1 MVTFLNSATFIGI
14 DAVLVN
20 VEIFIAN
27 GIPGIMI
34 VGLPDVSTKEA
45 KDRVKAAIKNS
56 GFEYPVKKITI
67 NLAPADLRKE
77 GPLFDLPFAI
87 GILISAGL
95 IKCALNLNDY
105 IIAGELSLNGKIK
118 KVNGVIALGIL
129 AKKLNKKLIIP
140 YENINSARFLGA
152 GFLAFSHLKDI
163 CAFISG
169 MRPDETAA
177 DAKDGT
183 VYIHSPEDGGV
194 HPSFERIISGINNNE
209 RNGENYPDFSDI
221 KGQELAK
228 RAIVTAVSGH
238 HNILMI
244 GPPGSGKTMIAKSA
258 MGILAGYIAGGIYR
272 DIEHLQFFKQKV
284 SRRRHPYFKK
294 AFYFGSS
301 CYNNGRINRG
311 RER

>member
-105 IIAGELSLNGKIK
+105 IIAG
-118 KVNGVIALGIL
+118 
-129 AKKLNKKLIIP
+129 
-140 YENINSARFLGA
+140 
-152 GFLAFSHLKDI
+152 
-163 CAFISG
+163 
-169 MRPDETAA
+169 
-177 DAKDGT
+177 
-183 VYIHSPEDGGV
+183 
-194 HPSFERIISGINNNE
+194 
-209 RNGENYPDFSDI
+209 
-221 KGQELAK
+221 
-228 RAIVTAVSGH
+228 
-238 HNILMI
+238 
-244 GPPGSGKTMIAKSA
+244 
-258 MGILAGYIAGGIYR
+258 
-272 DIEHLQFFKQKV
+272 
-284 SRRRHPYFKK
+284 
-294 AFYFGSS
+294 
-301 CYNNGRINRG
+301 
-311 RER
+311 